1 MVGKDS
7 FVNGGSRASAL
18 GPMPS
23 LGDLQ
28 SMLATLTAADQNM
41 RRLLSN
47 VGAQPQ
53 ARADSA
59 PRPQARITDDE
70 RRRHGGPDGKVVDLN
85 QNLNQVM
92 QTTWWRSAAMTG
104 DPACE

>member
-7 FVNGGSRASAL
+7 FMNGGSRASAL

-28 SMLATLTAADQNM
+28 GMLATLTAADQNM

-53 ARADSA
+53 AHADSA

-70 RRRHGGPDGKVVDLN
+70 RRRHGGLDGKVLDLN
-85 QNLNQVM
+85 QNLNEVM
-92 QTTWWRSAAMTG
+92 QTTWWRSTAMSR
-104 DPACE
+104 DLACG